1 MRPHDFAMLF
11 KDARRELDENRELFC
26 SLSEILIIF
35 MPILPSA
42 LWNRTLVLLLYILLY
57 NVNAQDKYY
66 ELKERFLAAPIMHY
80 ANADAREAESSD
92 AEASEAHASD
102 EEADAREAEADASD
116 EEADASDEETDA
128 SEAESEASDEEAE
141 ASDEEAY
148 ASEADASEADD
159 PNDSDYEEK
168 KKETKKNK

>member
-1 MRPHDFAMLF
+1 MRAHDFAMLF

-66 ELKERFLAAPIMHY
+66 ELKERFLAAPIMRY
-80 ANADAREAESSD
+80 ANANAD
-92 AEASEAHASD
+92 ASD
-102 EEADAREAEADASD
+102 EEASEAESDADASEAESSD
-116 EEADASDEETDA
+116 EEADASDEDA
-128 SEAESEASDEEAE
+128 SEADASDEEAE
-141 ASDEEAY
+141 
-148 ASEADASEADD
+148 ASEADD

>member
-1 MRPHDFAMLF
+1 MRSHDFAMLF

-92 AEASEAHASD
+92 D
-102 EEADAREAEADASD
+102 EADASEAEADASD
-116 EEADASDEETDA
+116 EEADASDEEAD
-128 SEAESEASDEEAE
+128 ASDEEAD
-141 ASDEEAY
+141 ASDEEA
-148 ASEADASEADD
+148 DASDEDD

>member
-1 MRPHDFAMLF
+1 MRSHDFAMLF

-92 AEASEAHASD
+92 D
-102 EEADAREAEADASD
+102 EADASEAEADASD
-116 EEADASDEETDA
+116 EEADASDEEAD
-128 SEAESEASDEEAE
+128 ASDE
-141 ASDEEAY
+141 
-148 ASEADASEADD
+148 DD

>member
-80 ANADAREAESSD
+80 ANADAKEAESSD
-92 AEASEAHASD
+92 EEADASD
-102 EEADAREAEADASD
+102 EEADAREAEA
-116 EEADASDEETDA
+116 SDEETDAEASEAEAYASEAESEA

-148 ASEADASEADD
+148 ASDEEASEADD
-159 PNDSDYEEK
+159 PNDSDYE
-168 KKETKKNK
+168 TKKNK